1 MLVEKFNSKMMVRV
15 YILCFLSFWAIN
27 SWGQEYNAQD
37 SLSKTDSIPEQK
49 PMQDS
54 IPVSFMKQLDRY
66 YTDWYFSKRDSV
78 NYADS
83 AFIME
88 RLKSLRVA

>member
-54 IPVSFMKQLDRY
+54 IPVSFTIK
-66 YTDWYFSKRDSV
+66 
-78 NYADS
+78 
-83 AFIME
+83 
-88 RLKSLRVA
+88 KSPFVHTECNIQSLIRMP